1 MVTPADIVASIP
13 NRARTDGDAAP
24 GYAGALSGGLS
35 GTQRWRDWEH
45 NRDLVTPRDRF
56 RAYRK
61 VARSHSVT
69 AGSIDAAHVI
79 NASHMVE
86 VEVGAG
92 QSEEAATALRRYH
105 GIGDAADDAPLCGM
119 AWHDLVA
126 HFVDA
131 AIQYG
136 AQMLAV
142 GYSEP
147 GDDGLVAPVLE
158 PRRIVNLWEY
168 HMTPR
173 GDLAAVELRSDAMH
187 ITGTEGVYVPRFD
200 DDGRVRL
207 IWGAWRGGTNI
218 AAGEGFDGLPVLRSV
233 LGDAQD
239 SLSFRQ
245 MMRVAAHLAAVG
257 KWHAK
262 VDFEKVGAEMFGH
275 EWQSKSAEERGAAYR
290 AYTSHI
296 VSHLDYLAND
306 VKPGL
311 VTGTHTEVGLL
322 ADGKAFDPAR
332 FIQPI
337 DSTDRA
343 VAERF
348 WTAWL
353 QQGRAGSGGSRSMVQ
368 TQSDMLFQAVSGY
381 VEWVIGILRTQLH
394 PTFYRLN
401 FPNLPVE
408 ERPSIK
414 VSGLKTPEFIRNAE
428 AFHGYLDRMGV
439 PLGPEA
445 VQRVFTAFGMPAP
458 DVDDVPSAADQRA
471 AAVGGALRTEA
482 GQRAAQGG
490 G

>member
-1 MVTPADIVASIP
+1 VINPSAIVASIP
-13 NRARTDGDAAP
+13 NRARTDSDAAP
-24 GYAGALSGGLS
+24 GYAGTLSAGLS

-45 NRDLVTPRDRF
+45 NRDLITPRDRF

-61 VARSHSVT
+61 VVRSHPVV
-69 AGSIDAAHVI
+69 AGSVDTMHTLI
-79 NASHMVE
+79 ASHMVE
-86 VEVGAG
+86 VEAGPG
-92 QSEEAATALRRYH
+92 QSEEAAAALRRYH
-105 GIGDAADDAPLCGM
+105 GIGDAADDMPACGM
-119 AWHDLVA
+119 AWHDVVA
-126 HFVDA
+126 HFADA

-142 GYSEP
+142 GFGEP

-173 GDLAAVELRSDAMH
+173 GDLAAVELRADTMH
-187 ITGTEGVYVPRFD
+187 ITGAEGVYVPRFD

-207 IWGAWRGGTNI
+207 VWGAWRGGTNI
-218 AAGEGFDGLPVLRSV
+218 AAGEGFDGLPILRSV

-262 VDFEKVGAEMFGH
+262 VDFEAVGRESGP
-275 EWQSKSAEERGAAYR
+275 EWAAKTSEERGAYYSS
-290 AYTSHI
+290 YTTF
-296 VSHLDYLAND
+296 VANHLNGLAND
-306 VKPGL
+306 VRPGI
-311 VTGTHTEVGLL
+311 VTGKHTEIGML

-343 VAERF
+343 IAERF

-368 TQSDMLFQAVSGY
+368 TQADMLFQAVSGY

-414 VSGLKTPEFIRNAE
+414 VSGLKTPEFIRSAE

-458 DVDDVPSAADQRA
+458 DANDVPSAADQRA
-471 AAVGGALRTEA
+471 VAVGGALRTEA
-482 GQRAAQGG
+482 GQRAAQGAG
-490 G
+490 